1 MRSLGL
7 PCKTSCVFFFFK
19 KKKKKN
25 TAGHGVNSVLK
36 GFRNYYLP
44 LVENL
49 VKTLPKSPNKW
60 KFNQ

>member
-7 PCKTSCVFFFFK
+7 PCKTSCEVSILK
-19 KKKKKN
+19 KNN

-44 LVENL
+44 SVENL
-49 VKTLPKSPNKW
+49 VKILPKSPNEW